1 MSECGA
7 VQGAGWPAVQTVHF
21 MHHYILTPSLS
32 NASYLI
38 VHCKNISDPEI
49 KCVHCIRGDTP
60 DIGSGVLIRP
70 DIVAES

>member
-49 KCVHCIRGDTP
+49 KCALQQGDTP
-60 DIGSGVLIRP
+60 DIGSGVLIRQ
-70 DIVAES
+70 DIFAES

>member
-1 MSECGA
+1 MQCRA
-7 VQGAGWPAVQTVHF
+7 QGGPAVQTVHF

-49 KCVHCIRGDTP
+49 KCALQQGRP